1 MDAIYVKL
9 LMCRCLVNRAD
20 WGLVIGCINIVY
32 SVFLFNFWLV
42 ELFRSQHDYPVK
54 WVVLYGFNIMFNVI
68 TMMRIVKRET
78 ISVFY
83 WFCETAA
90 LLVFR
95 IHFTYVDSDFSWLTY
110 SIWFLPINVTVD
122 TYISLSLLAI
132 VYVVCGLHLEP
143 ERQFPKELTRN
154 DYKYDPEAAAAKKAA
169 QDKQDR
175 LERQREREL
184 NKQEELVAEM
194 EESPAPSATSD
205 TQNAHLTIPSNPNV
219 STHGQDDNDTDEYD
233 NFIEISFEE

>member
-20 WGLVIGCINIVY
+20 WGLVIGCINVVY
-32 SVFLFNFWLV
+32 SIFLLNFWLV

-54 WVVLYGFNIMFNVI
+54 WVLLYGFNIMFNVI

-90 LLVFR
+90 LLLFR
-95 IHFTYVDSDFSWLTY
+95 IHFTYVESDFFWLTY
-110 SIWFLPINVTVD
+110 SIWFLPINLPLD

-143 ERQFPKELTRN
+143 ERQFPKELMRN
-154 DYKYDPEAAAAKKAA
+154 DYKYDPEAEAAAAKKAA
-169 QDKQDR
+169 RDKQDR
-175 LERQREREL
+175 LERHREREL
-184 NKQEELVAEM
+184 SKQKELVAEP
-194 EESPAPSATSD
+194 PAPSATPD
-205 TQNAHLTIPSNPNV
+205 AENV
-219 STHGQDDNDTDEYD
+219 SPHSQDDNNTDEYD